1 MRKNRQDTEETRR
14 RIVASAAR
22 EFREQGVDGT
32 GLAGLMAAAGLTHGG
47 FYKHFASKKQVV
59 EESVALAM
67 GSMIDAMERRLAAS
81 PGERGLQAVMA
92 NYVSPAHRDDR
103 GDGCPIAALGG
114 ELSRAGD
121 GVRGVAEQGIRRMID
136 AIAAELRDRP
146 PAAARKEAMTMLST
160 MVGALTLSRIVN
172 DEALSTA
179 FLTQAR
185 KQLASA

>member
-1 MRKNRQDTEETRR
+1 MRKNRQDTEDTRR
-14 RIVASAAR
+14 RIVDAASR
-22 EFREQGVDGT
+22 EFREQGIDGT

-47 FYKHFASKKQVV
+47 FYKHFASKEQVV

-67 GSMIDAMERRLAAS
+67 DALAGTVEQTLATS
-81 PGERGLQAVMA
+81 PGARGVDAIVA
-92 NYVSPAHRDDR
+92 DYVSPAHRDDR
-103 GDGCPIAALGG
+103 GEGCPLAALGG
-114 ELSRAGD
+114 DLARAGEGARD
-121 GVRGVAEQGIRRMID
+121 AAEQGIRRMIA
-136 AIAAELRDRP
+136 AIAANLDDRS

-185 KQLASA
+185 RKLASS